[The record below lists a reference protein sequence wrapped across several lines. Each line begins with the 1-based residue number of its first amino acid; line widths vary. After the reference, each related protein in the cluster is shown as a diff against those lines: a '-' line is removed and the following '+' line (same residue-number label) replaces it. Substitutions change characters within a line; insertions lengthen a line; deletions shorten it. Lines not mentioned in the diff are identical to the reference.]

1 MSKRQ
6 AYFRSMMDRRS
17 IHPRKAGNMSRTST
31 FASALLVLGLM
42 PAVASAQATG
52 RDVTGR
58 VTRALGDMPVVGATV
73 VEVGGPNVSQTGADG
88 SFKITVG
95 AGDTRIMVRAI
106 GFQRKVVT
114 VGANESNVTVTLEED
129 PFKLDAVV
137 VTGQSTTLERRNAT
151 TAPVQV
157 TSDEINR
164 APAQALEQALQGKV
178 PGAMIS
184 MNSGAPG
191 GGGQIQ
197 IRGITSILGAG
208 QPLFVLDGVI
218 ISNDAISD
226 GANSVTGAAGRTTG
240 AGIGSNQDALVNR
253 LADLNP
259 QEIES
264 VEIIKSAAATAMYG
278 SRATNGVVVIKT
290 KRGSGAGGAP
300 AFNLTSRVGRST
312 AYRLLGTRQFTDV
325 GQVLSLPYGNG
336 SSRQDTTILNALYPS
351 GTIPFTHDY
360 EKEFYNNGAPSYEVT
375 GNISGGTQNTQ
386 YFVNMTGRNEVGTA
400 LNTGARLYALRT
412 NIDQSLVDGKVKF
425 NVGLNITRNSENRG
439 LSNNDNTC
447 TSPIYCFAYT
457 PGVINL
463 DSLDATGLYVR
474 NPFNGGGSTVSN
486 PFETFHYLRLNEL
499 TFRQIGNLSATW
511 SALSAAQHQVSIQ
524 ATGGFD
530 RAQVSGDVFSPPFL
544 QYENPRASD
553 GQSGRSVRTEGNIF
567 NYNLRLDGTW
577 AYQPTSAISFTT
589 TAGYDFETQ
598 YNRVIRTRARGIIPG
613 VETSNSGTVL
623 DGSDVLNNFRD
634 DALFAN
640 EQVLALDQKLA
651 IVAGVRADRSS
662 ANGNRSKRNVYP
674 RISGSYRFTDL
685 GTALN
690 EVKIRGGLGRTGNRP
705 RYADRNV
712 VLNTGTTIGG
722 NPTVVQAAVLGDTL
736 VTPETLN
743 EIEGGTDVTF
753 LNRRMQFEGT
763 YYNRK
768 ITDLLLQP
776 AIVPSGGL
784 TNNII
789 NGGELRT
796 TGVEAALSAVV
807 MQSRD
812 MDLNLRATFT
822 KNKQTIENLP
832 STVARFPAPGSFGA
846 AFGRNF
852 ISPGGQTTWIWGN
865 VPVDAA
871 GNVLPVGTWV
881 TNPGIIAGVRD
892 TVAGNFNPDFTMGF
906 SSSFRWK
913 RVTLALTLDW
923 RKGGQVADMTRTLW
937 DEGGTS
943 RDYNDPITSKNFG
956 AGWDISNI
964 PANYVAPNGVDVLPY
979 TAGSFRYNSWYGG
992 SDVRAYI
999 ENGTNL
1005 TLRDV
1010 SLSFEAP
1017 DRLLQQLHAH
1027 SMRIT
1032 LQARNLFKLTD
1043 YWSFD
1048 PEFNNF
1054 GATNLNR
1061 FIDLAPFPSNRQFY
1075 LSVDVGW

>member
-1 MSKRQ
+1 M
-6 AYFRSMMDRRS
+6 RRLF
-17 IHPRKAGNMSRTST
+17 T
-31 FASALLVLGLM
+31 FATALVALGVMPTSAN
-42 PAVASAQATG
+42 AQA
-52 RDVTGR
+52 REVTGR
-58 VTRALGDMPVVGATV
+58 VTRALGDVPLAGATI
-73 VEVGGPNVSQTGADG
+73 VEVGGQGVAQTGADG
-88 SFKITVG
+88 NFRISVG
-95 AGDTRIMVRAI
+95 PGDVRLMVRAI
-106 GFQRKVVT
+106 GFQRKEVAVSSSTSSVT
-114 VGANESNVTVTLEED
+114 VALEED
-129 PFKLDAVV
+129 PFRLEAVV

-157 TSDEINR
+157 SSDEINR

-208 QPLFVLDGVI
+208 QPLFVVDGVI

-240 AGIGSNQDALVNR
+240 AGIGSTQDALVNR
-253 LADLNP
+253 VADLNP

-312 AYRLLGTRQFTDV
+312 AYRLLGTREFTSV
-325 GQVLSLPYGNG
+325 AQVRTLPYGNG
-336 SSRQDTTILNALYPS
+336 GGAPDSAILATLYPS

-360 EKEFYNNGAPSYEVT
+360 QKEFYDNGAPSYEVT

-400 LNTGARLYALRT
+400 MNTGARLYALRT
-412 NIDQSLVDGKVKF
+412 NIDQSLVDGKVKL

-474 NPFNGGGSTVSN
+474 NPFNGGGNTVSN
-486 PFETFHYLRLNEL
+486 PFETFRYLRINEL
-499 TFRQIGNLSATW
+499 TFRQIGNLSASW
-511 SALSAAQHQVSIQ
+511 AALNAAQHQVTIQ

-553 GQSGRSVRTEGNIF
+553 GQSGRSVRSEGNIF

-577 AYQPTSAISFTT
+577 AYQPSSSISLTT

-598 YNRVIRTRARGIIPG
+598 YTRVVRFRARGIIPG
-613 VETSNSGTVL
+613 VETANSGTVL
-623 DGSDVLNNFRD
+623 DGSDNLANFRD
-634 DALFAN
+634 DAFFAN

-662 ANGNRSKRNVYP
+662 ANGDRNKRNVYP
-674 RISGSYRFTDL
+674 RASASYRFADL
-685 GTALN
+685 GSALN
-690 EVKIRGGLGRTGNRP
+690 EVKIRAGIGRTGNRP
-705 RYADRNV
+705 RYADRDV
-712 VLNTGTTIGG
+712 VLQTGTTIGG
-722 NPTVVQAAVLGDTL
+722 NPTVVQAAILGDTL
-736 VTPETLN
+736 VTPETLK
-743 EIEGGTDVTF
+743 EIEAGADVTF

-796 TGVEAALSAVV
+796 AGFEAALSAVA

-822 KNKQTIENLP
+822 KNKQDIQNLP

-852 ISPGGQTTWIWGN
+852 ISPGGRTTWIWGN
-865 VPVDAA
+865 VPIDAS
-871 GNVLPVGTWV
+871 GNVLPIGTFV
-881 TNPGIIAGVRD
+881 TNPGIVAGVRD
-892 TVAGNFNPDFTMGF
+892 TVAGDFNPDFTMGF
-906 SSSFRWK
+906 STSFRWK
-913 RVTLALTLDW
+913 RLTIAATLDW
-923 RKGGQVADMTRTLW
+923 RKGGQVSDMTRVLW

-943 RDYNDPITSKNFG
+943 RDYDEPITSKNFG
-956 AGWDISNI
+956 NGWDLSNI
-964 PANYVAPNGVDVLPY
+964 PATYVTPAGDILPY
-979 TAGSFRYNSWYGG
+979 YTGAFRYNAWANGG
-992 SDVRAYI
+992 DVRAYI

-1010 SLSFEAP
+1010 SVSYEAP
-1017 DRLLQQLHAH
+1017 ERWLQQLHAR

>member
-1 MSKRQ
+1 MSKH
-6 AYFRSMMDRRS
+6 AV
-17 IHPRKAGNMSRTST
+17 
-31 FASALLVLGLM
+31 FAATVLALSLTAV
-42 PAVASAQATG
+42 PAHAQG
-52 RDVTGR
+52 REVTGR
-58 VTRALGDMPVVGATV
+58 VTRAVGGVPVGLATIS
-73 VEVGGPNVSQTGADG
+73 EVGGQSVAQSAADG
-88 SFKITVG
+88 AFRITVG
-95 AGDTRIMVRAI
+95 AGDVRLLVRAI
-106 GFQRKVVT
+106 GYQKKEVLVRA
-114 VGANESNVTVTLEED
+114 GESNVTVTLAED
-129 PFKLDAVV
+129 PFKLEAVV
-137 VTGQSTTLERRNAT
+137 VTGQATTLERRNAT
-151 TAPVQV
+151 TSPVQISS
-157 TSDEINR
+157 TELNR
-164 APAQALEQALQGKV
+164 APAGALEQALQGKV

-197 IRGITSILGAG
+197 IRGATSILGQG
-208 QPLFVLDGVI
+208 QPLFVMDGVI

-264 VEIIKSAAATAMYG
+264 IEVIKSAAATAMYG

-290 KRGSGAGGAP
+290 KRGTGAGGAP
-300 AFNLTSRVGRST
+300 QFNLTSRIGRSVV
-312 AYRLLGTRQFTDV
+312 YRLLGTRQFETV
-325 GQVLSLPYGNG
+325 SEVRTLPYGNG
-336 SSRQDTTILNALYPS
+336 AGKADSALLARLYPT
-351 GTIPFTHDY
+351 GQIPFTHDY
-360 EKEFYNNGAPSYEVT
+360 QKEFYNNGDPSYEVT

-386 YFVNMTGRNEVGTA
+386 YFINMTGRNEVGTA

-425 NVGLNITRNSENRG
+425 NVGLNITRNSDNRG

-463 DSLDATGLYVR
+463 DSVDATGLYVR
-474 NPFNGGGSTVSN
+474 NPFNGGGSAVSN

-499 TFRQIGNLSATW
+499 TFRQIGDVNATW
-511 SALSAAQHQVSIQ
+511 SALSAAQHQLSLSIL
-524 ATGGFD
+524 GGFD
-530 RAQVSGDVFSPPFL
+530 RAQVSGDLFSPSFL
-544 QYENPRASD
+544 QYESPRASD
-553 GQSGRSVRTEGNIF
+553 GQSGRAARSEGNIF
-567 NYNLRLDGTW
+567 NYNLRFDGTW
-577 AYQPTSAISFTT
+577 VYQPTSSLSLTT

-598 YNRVIRTRARGIIPG
+598 YTRVNRTRVRGIIPG
-613 VETSNSGTVL
+613 IETANRGTVF
-623 DGSDVLNNFRD
+623 DGSDSVFADFRD
-634 DALFAN
+634 DAFFAN

-651 IVAGVRADRSS
+651 VVAGMRADRSS
-662 ANGNRSKRNVYP
+662 GNGNRTTRNVYP
-674 RISGSYRFTDL
+674 NVSASYRFIDL
-685 GTALN
+685 GDAVN
-690 EVKIRGGLGRTGNRP
+690 EVKLRGGIGRTGNRP
-705 RYADRNV
+705 RYGDRNV
-712 VLNTGTTIGG
+712 VLNAGTTIGG
-722 NPTVVQAAVLGDTL
+722 NATLVQAPVLGDTN

-743 EIEGGTDVTF
+743 EMEAGADVTF

-763 YYNRK
+763 YYRRK
-768 ITDLLLQP
+768 ITELLLQP
-776 AIVPSGGL
+776 ATIPSGGL
-784 TNNII
+784 TNRII

-796 TGVEAALSAVV
+796 AGVEAALSAVAL
-807 MQSRD
+807 QSSD
-812 MDLNLRATFT
+812 MDLTLRATFT
-822 KNKQTIENLP
+822 KNKQDIRNLP
-832 STVARFPAPGSFGA
+832 ITVARFPAPGSFGA

-852 ISPGGQTTWIWGN
+852 ISPGGRTTWIWGN
-865 VPVDAA
+865 VPVDAN
-871 GNVLPVGTWV
+871 GNVLPIGTFV

-892 TVAGNFNPDFTMGF
+892 TVAGDFNPDFTMGF
-906 SSSFRWK
+906 SASFRWK
-913 RVTLALTLDW
+913 RVTLAMTVDW

-943 RDYNDPITSKNFG
+943 RDYDEPISAKNFG
-956 AGWDISNI
+956 KGWDLNNI
-964 PANYVAPNGVDVLPY
+964 PATYITPAGDVLPY
-979 TAGSFRYNSWYGG
+979 TTGSFRYNAWNNGG
-992 SDVRAYI
+992 DVRAYL

-1017 DRLLQQLHAH
+1017 EPVLRQFRAR

-1075 LSVDVGW
+1075 LSVDAGW